1 MKHKRITSKKTIQDV
16 RKPYCEICGQRT
28 NIEPHHINTRGSG
41 GGDIKEN
48 LIQLCTQCHINT
60 HSGQYPTKDDCLNKV
75 AEREGIT
82 YDEAYAI
89 NRRAMGYDVW
99 LEYVVTKIDALTIN
113 MASVL
118 QTQLNMK
125 GYVKATLQLMMQEKL
140 IVDYVEEPMAN

>member
-1 MKHKRITSKKTIQDV
+1 MKHKRITSKKTIQKL
-16 RKPYCEICGQRT
+16 RYTRCEICGQRT

-89 NRRAMGYDVW
+89 NRRAMGYNV
-99 LEYVVTKIDALTIN
+99 
-113 MASVL
+113 
-118 QTQLNMK
+118 
-125 GYVKATLQLMMQEKL
+125 
-140 IVDYVEEPMAN
+140 

>member
-1 MKHKRITSKKTIQDV
+1 MKHKRITSKKTIQEV

-60 HSGQYPTKDDCLNKV
+60 HSGEYPTKDDCLHKV

-82 YDEAYAI
+82 YDEVYAI
-89 NRRAMGYDVW
+89 NRRAMGYDV
-99 LEYVVTKIDALTIN
+99 
-113 MASVL
+113 
-118 QTQLNMK
+118 
-125 GYVKATLQLMMQEKL
+125 
-140 IVDYVEEPMAN
+140 

>member
-1 MKHKRITSKKTIQDV
+1 MKHKRITSKKTIQEI
-16 RKPYCEICGQRT
+16 RKSYCEICGQRT

-82 YDEAYAI
+82 YVKKWQKSILKISIIHIGGEDVQRHMQNQSFIYAKD
-89 NRRAMGYDVW
+89 AMD
-99 LEYVVTKIDALTIN
+99 
-113 MASVL
+113 
-118 QTQLNMK
+118 
-125 GYVKATLQLMMQEKL
+125 
-140 IVDYVEEPMAN
+140 

>member
-1 MKHKRITSKKTIQDV
+1 MKHKRITSKKTIQEV
-16 RKPYCEICGQRT
+16 RKTYCEICGQRT

-60 HSGQYPTKDDCLNKV
+60 HSGQYPTKDDCLNRV

-99 LEYVVTKIDALTIN
+99 LEYVVTGIDALTIN

-125 GYVKATLQLMMQEKL
+125 EYVKATLQLMMHGKR
-140 IVDYVEEPMAN
+140 IADYVEERMES

>member
-1 MKHKRITSKKTIQDV
+1 MGMDEENTFNKPPRKTTHYKGLHHTQVAQHSMMRSFLVYKGYLMKHKRITSKKTIQEV

-89 NRRAMGYDVW
+89 NRIAMGYDV
-99 LEYVVTKIDALTIN
+99 
-113 MASVL
+113 
-118 QTQLNMK
+118 
-125 GYVKATLQLMMQEKL
+125 
-140 IVDYVEEPMAN
+140 

>member
-1 MKHKRITSKKTIQDV
+1 MRTKNEYRTTSYQYTW
-16 RKPYCEICGQRT
+16 
-28 NIEPHHINTRGSG
+28 SG

-89 NRRAMGYDVW
+89 NRRSMGYDV
-99 LEYVVTKIDALTIN
+99 
-113 MASVL
+113 
-118 QTQLNMK
+118 
-125 GYVKATLQLMMQEKL
+125 
-140 IVDYVEEPMAN
+140 

>member
-1 MKHKRITSKKTIQDV
+1 MKHKRITSKKTIQEV

-75 AEREGIT
+75 AEREGIP

-89 NRRAMGYDVW
+89 NRRSMGYDV
-99 LEYVVTKIDALTIN
+99 ENVVA
-113 MASVL
+113 
-118 QTQLNMK
+118 
-125 GYVKATLQLMMQEKL
+125 
-140 IVDYVEEPMAN
+140 